1 MSAETKSYDRQEKET
16 IKAYAAFCIYRDMG
30 TDRTIYEVTRQIYRQ
45 PTQDIPKIPAG
56 SSRVLAWSAKY
67 KWIDRCKD
75 YDRDREQEV
84 RAILRDVEK
93 DRYIKDL
100 EDYHNEQKLLG
111 VAALK
116 LNRESI
122 ESIALLLQPVHRA
135 IKNGTLK
142 KADIELLF
150 ASQLAGRNSMGI
162 GSIGRDLAEKGLL
175 LEQVME
181 TIVGEIDS
189 RQTQS

>member
-1 MSAETKSYDRQEKET
+1 VDVKSYDRQDKET
-16 IKAYAAFCIYRDMG
+16 IKAYAAFCIYRDLG
-30 TDRTIYEVTRQIYRQ
+30 TGRTQEKVCHVLYPPEAHQKATRNISQLIVWSRQ
-45 PTQDIPKIPAG
+45 
-56 SSRVLAWSAKY
+56 W
-67 KWIDRCKD
+67 KWVDRCKD

-84 RAILRDVEK
+84 RVMLREVEK
-93 DRYIKDL
+93 DRYIQDL

-135 IKNGTLK
+135 IKDGTLQ

-189 RQTQS
+189 RQAQS